1 MSKKRITELIKLINE
16 ANYNYYTLDNPT
28 ISDQEY
34 DRYMIELIELE
45 KKYPKYVS
53 DTSPTKRVGGQVISS
68 FQKVSHQVPMLS
80 LSNAFNNEDITSFD
94 LNIKKQISNLEYVL
108 EPKID
113 GLAVSLVYEE
123 GILKQGLTRG
133 DGSIGEDITH
143 NIKTVKSIPLVLKE
157 KINITVRGEVYMSKD
172 VFKELNEIRK
182 LNNEKLLINPRNAAA
197 GSVRQLDSKI
207 AASRKLSCFVYS
219 VDGLSFK
226 THYESLKYLKE
237 LGFLVNSKIKKVSLV
252 SEIVNYIEDL
262 DEKRNFLNYEI
273 DGVVIKVNK
282 IADQIILGYT
292 SRYPKWAIAYKFPAI
307 EVTTRIKD
315 IIFTVGRTGKIT
327 PNAILEP
334 VLVDGSMVSKAT
346 LHNEDYINERDI
358 RINDIVIIRK
368 AGDIIPEVV
377 KVIKTRREETNH
389 FEMINK
395 CPICKTSLKKI
406 NSMAYC
412 VNENCD
418 ARKQENLI
426 HFVSRGAMNIE
437 NLGERIIED
446 FYNLG
451 YLKTIVDF
459 YKLKNYKEEL
469 MKLEG
474 FGEKS
479 INKILDNIEKTKFN
493 SLEKLIFALGIRHVG
508 LKTSKQLASHFKNM
522 DNLLKAE
529 YEELINI
536 RDVGEVIAKS
546 VIEFFNKNKDLIT
559 KLKQYNL
566 NFNYIDN
573 IVKSNYKD
581 KRFVLTGTLKSIK
594 RSEAIVKIE
603 QCGGMVT
610 NSVSKNTDFVIVG
623 ENPGSKYDKA
633 KELNISI
640 WTEKDFINNI

>member
-1 MSKKRITELIKLINE
+1 MSKKRIIELTKLINS

-34 DRYMIELIELE
+34 DRYMIELLDLE
-45 KKYPKYVS
+45 KRYPEYVS
-53 DTSPTKRVGGQVISS
+53 DTSPTKRVGDKVISS
-68 FQKVSHQVPMLS
+68 FQKVSHHVPMLS

-123 GILKQGLTRG
+123 GLLKQGLTRG

-157 KINITVRGEVYMSKD
+157 KVNITVRGELYMPKD
-172 VFKELNEIRK
+172 VFEDLNKKRK

-219 VDGLSFK
+219 VNGLPFK

-237 LGFLVNSKIKKVSLV
+237 LGFLVNSKIEKVCLV

-262 DEKRNFLNYEI
+262 NKKRNSLNYEI

-282 IADQIILGYT
+282 IADQILLGHT
-292 SRYPKWAIAYKFPAI
+292 SRYPKWAIAHKFPAI

-334 VLVDGSMVSKAT
+334 VLVDGSIVSKAT
-346 LHNEDYINERDI
+346 LHNEDYIRERDI

-377 KVIKTRREETNH
+377 KVIKGRREETNH

-395 CPICKTSLKKI
+395 CPICKTSLKKV

-426 HFVSRGAMNIE
+426 HFVSRDAMNIE

-479 INKILDNIEKTKFN
+479 INKILDNIEKTKSN

-529 YEELINI
+529 YEELVSIK
-536 RDVGEVIAKS
+536 DVGEVIAKS
-546 VIEFFNKNKDLIT
+546 VVEFFSKNKDLIT

-573 IVKSNYKD
+573 MVKSNYKD
-581 KRFVLTGTLKSIK
+581 KRFVLTGTLKNIK
-594 RSEAIVKIE
+594 RSEAIEKIE
-603 QCGGMVT
+603 QHGGIVT